1 MIKEYVSDAEVAK
14 LRDTICDLS
23 VYQKVSMHPL
33 SHATGPVP
41 MTATRE
47 IERSITLLMTL
58 EKQLGTL
65 IRRDLYSI

>member
-1 MIKEYVSDAEVAK
+1 MKNEQQIPMM
-14 LRDTICDLS
+14 S
-23 VYQKVSMHPL
+23 VMANPR
-33 SHATGPVP
+33 TGPVP

-65 IRRDLYSI
+65 IGRDLYSI